1 MKQIVTYCKKTEK
14 KTQTNITEIETT
26 LTQQLKKYD
35 FTEIQNTIK
44 VKETDL
50 APTKIQKV

>member
-26 LTQQLKKYD
+26 LKQQLKRYD